1 MPEHENWPEEAVASL
16 KKLRAELL
24 FEYTE
29 LDKRS
34 QKLVKHINA
43 IDQILG
49 RIEKEDSNG

>member
-1 MPEHENWPEEAVASL
+1 MPEQEPWPEEAVASL